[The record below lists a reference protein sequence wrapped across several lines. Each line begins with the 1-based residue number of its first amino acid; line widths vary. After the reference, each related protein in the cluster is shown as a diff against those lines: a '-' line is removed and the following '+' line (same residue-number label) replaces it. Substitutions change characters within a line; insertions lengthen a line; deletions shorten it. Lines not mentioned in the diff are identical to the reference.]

1 MAAGTTQMLKN
12 CVNATAARERE
23 RSTPTPVS
31 IAVAKAQFSARLV
44 MEQARSPKTTA
55 RLVAE
60 RKK

>member
-1 MAAGTTQMLKN
+1 M
-12 CVNATAARERE
+12 
-23 RSTPTPVS
+23 PTPVS
-31 IAVAKAQFSARLV
+31 IAEAKAQFSAYLV